1 MFTIL
6 KKFVI
11 INTNDNYFYLQIKFC
26 HSVQSLSQSGL
37 GKNPT
42 PTHRRKIA
50 MTMTIARYFSNREA
64 NRLPT
69 LHSQNLFA
77 LTKEVRIEHQ
87 GEEYRLRLTRN
98 NRLILTK

>member
-1 MFTIL
+1 
-6 KKFVI
+6 
-11 INTNDNYFYLQIKFC
+11 
-26 HSVQSLSQSGL
+26 
-37 GKNPT
+37 
-42 PTHRRKIA
+42 
-50 MTMTIARYFSNREA
+50 MTMTIARYFSNRE
-64 NRLPT
+64 NTRLPT

>member
-1 MFTIL
+1 M
-6 KKFVI
+6 
-11 INTNDNYFYLQIKFC
+11 NT
-26 HSVQSLSQSGL
+26 
-37 GKNPT
+37 
-42 PTHRRKIA
+42 
-50 MTMTIARYFSNREA
+50 TIARYFSHRESA
-64 NRLPT
+64 RLPT